1 MKKVILL
8 AIDFVFC
15 ICMAF
20 LFYEYVP
27 GRIEGKVT
35 ASEIYEDMRM
45 SESDFSVESV
55 TLSGRRTPVSDFRA
69 IVSNRNHDADLYYGK
84 DFSVNVNIDS
94 VRMTMFDVSYDGD
107 TKAGSAIDPHAF
119 TVSAKYE
126 DGAYRQITD
135 YTVSVTQPV
144 LVSDCTAILHTS
156 VGDPIVP
163 IDVEEAEELVF
174 TYGDGSAVHVGDPFD
189 ASLFK
194 GKLVFSDGTSRDAG
208 SVMPVVFPDESYFV
222 NTRDVPV
229 VCYYGIGY
237 CHVDCIPVRVVLS
250 SYESDVYEGDFL
262 SSKNMKLN
270 VVFEDDLSIPVT
282 DFTYDYHSRIRSK
295 TNVVVHSIYGD
306 STLYINPIRVS
317 DVSVI
322 CNNLPTAGERAV
334 IDGLHIVY
342 QDGRELDLSSDE
354 FIVLTSDLTMMEGL
368 NSVWVSYN
376 DIRYEVFVEAQAAP
390 MLLPEITADMHTEDA
405 DDGIYLEDEVL
416 NFDAFSDWD
425 GGTISDDGIIIE
437 NDML

>member
-27 GRIEGKVT
+27 VRIEGKVT

-163 IDVEEAEELVF
+163 IDVEEAEELV
-174 TYGDGSAVHVGDPFD
+174 
-189 ASLFK
+189 
-194 GKLVFSDGTSRDAG
+194 SRDAG
-208 SVMPVVFPDESYFV
+208 SVITVVFPDESYFV

-229 VCYYGIGY
+229 VCYYGTGY

-354 FIVLTSDLTMMEGL
+354 FTVLTSDLTMMEGL

-437 NDML
+437 NDMP